1 LAARAIA
8 SSSWTAGASRQRLA
22 IFAALWAASILFDLA
37 SNHAWS
43 GNALLAVLAAWTLL
57 QPAGVLPLAALA
69 AGHVLT
75 FVRAAPF
82 VSNHTLFAV
91 MVDAALLAA
100 IAVSMTRHRRLRV
113 DVGEIFDTW
122 APAVRAAVIV
132 LYVFVVFHKLNA
144 DFFNPAVSCGT
155 AFYGAQIERFAF
167 LPHTAW
173 AGVLSLYAA
182 IVTEAAIPVLL
193 SVRRTRNVGVLV
205 AAAFHWMLAV
215 NPRDAFYN
223 FSSMLFAVFFL
234 FAAAG
239 PVSAWLARIDTRHVT
254 RTSRAFMLIV
264 AACAIVQAWTRRAS
278 GSVDPFLLL
287 WAVYGLGLMAAFAW
301 VVRGRWTESAPRTD
315 VFALPAPALI
325 VLPIVVAL
333 NGVSPYVGFKTELSW
348 AMFSNLRTDAA
359 RSNHFVVPAAWR
371 MNGDEDDLV
380 AIVASSDRGLAQ
392 VGQRGDLIPY
402 FELRRHPDASIT
414 YVQHGIIHTF
424 AHVRDDPRYTPL
436 SWIARKTRAFRP
448 VSAAGPETCHH

>member
-1 LAARAIA
+1 MAARAIA

-22 IFAALWAASILFDLA
+22 VFAALWAAAILFDLA
-37 SNHAWS
+37 SNHAWA
-43 GNALLAVLAAWTLL
+43 GNALLAALAGWTLL
-57 QPAGVLPLAALA
+57 QPDRVTPLAALA
-69 AGHVLT
+69 AGHLLT

-91 MVDAALLAA
+91 MVDATLLATIA
-100 IAVSMTRHRRLRV
+100 IVMIRHRRLRV
-113 DVGEIFDTW
+113 DADEIFDTW

-132 LYVFVVFHKLNA
+132 LYAFVVFHKLNA

-155 AFYGAQIERFAF
+155 AFYATQIERFAF

-182 IVTEAAIPVLL
+182 IATEAAIPVLL
-193 SVRRTRNVGVLV
+193 SLRRTRNTGVLV

-239 PVSAWLARIDTRHVT
+239 ATGAWIARIDTRRVMRAS
-254 RTSRAFMLIV
+254 RTFLGV
-264 AACAIVQAWTRRAS
+264 AAGCVVVQAWTRRAS
-278 GSVDPFLLL
+278 GGVDPFLLL
-287 WAVYGLGLMAAFAW
+287 WAVYGLGLMAAFVW
-301 VVRGRWTESAPRTD
+301 IVRGRWKHSAPTAA
-315 VFALPAPALI
+315 VFTLPVPALV
-325 VLPIVVAL
+325 VLPLVVAL

-359 RSNHFVVPAAWR
+359 RSNHFIVPAAWR
-371 MNGDEDDLV
+371 ISGDEDDLV
-380 AIVASSDRGLAQ
+380 AVVASSDRGLAQ
-392 VGQRGDLIPY
+392 VGRRGDVIPY
-402 FELRRHPDASIT
+402 FELRRHPEASIT
-414 YVQHGIIHTF
+414 YVQNGVAHAF
-424 AHVRDDPRYTPL
+424 AHIRDDPRYTPL
-436 SWIARKTRAFRP
+436 SWVARKTRAFRP